1 MMKSDFRILV
11 VDDEPELREAVKDL
25 LSRNGYIVEQAVSG
39 KDALVKTRNSPF
51 HLVITDIVM
60 PEMDGIA
67 LLKSLKQF
75 DDELPVL
82 MITGNST
89 VENAV
94 EAIKIGA
101 EDYISKPFDN
111 AELLVIVK
119 RLYENKL
126 FKQRAQLWKQETLR
140 KNVPAIVGESSQI
153 RKVLSEIE
161 SVAGSDAS
169 VLILGESGTGKEL
182 VARSIHALS
191 KRNKEPFVA
200 INAAAVP
207 QDLLES
213 EFFGHEKGA
222 FSGAVERKFGL
233 FEIAN
238 GGTLFLD
245 EIAEMP
251 MDLQAK
257 MLRTVESRKLRRLGG
272 TQEIAVD
279 IRIVSATNR
288 NLKEHIR
295 EKQFREDLYF
305 RLCTFCI
312 EIPPLRQR
320 KEDIPLL
327 AHHYLNNRGYRH
339 ATLSEDVLEAL
350 QLYEWPGNVRELE
363 NALERALLL
372 SRDQAPRLKHL
383 PAEIQELFRRRSGKQ
398 TLTTQTLEEVEK
410 EHILQVYEST
420 GMDKVKTA
428 KLLGIGLKTLY
439 RKLKQFN
446 TERS

>member
-1 MMKSDFRILV
+1 MMKNDFRILV

-89 VENAV
+89 VENA
-94 EAIKIGA
+94 
-101 EDYISKPFDN
+101 SKPSKSARKITFQNRSTTPSCWSSSKGCMKTNSSNRERSSGSRRLSERMSRQSWANPGKSAKCFRRSNLWRVRRFGSDPGR
-111 AELLVIVK
+111 K
-119 RLYENKL
+119 RHG
-126 FKQRAQLWKQETLR
+126 QGTGGAVDSRAQQTKQGTLCCHQCRCCAAGPAGKRIFRTR
-140 KNVPAIVGESSQI
+140 K
-153 RKVLSEIE
+153 RRFL
-161 SVAGSDAS
+161 
-169 VLILGESGTGKEL
+169 
-182 VARSIHALS
+182 R
-191 KRNKEPFVA
+191 
-200 INAAAVP
+200 
-207 QDLLES
+207 
-213 EFFGHEKGA
+213 
-222 FSGAVERKFGL
+222 AVERKFGL

-372 SRDQAPRLKHL
+372 FSRSSASPQTSACRN
-383 PAEIQELFRRRSGKQ
+383 SG
-398 TLTTQTLEEVEK
+398 V
-410 EHILQVYEST
+410 VS
-420 GMDKVKTA
+420 
-428 KLLGIGLKTLY
+428 KTLRQADSY
-439 RKLKQFN
+439 HPNAGRSRKGTHSSSLRIYGNGQGSRPQ
-446 TERS
+446 TSSESV